1 MNDVQVGYKATRVL
15 PQKGDWAM
23 IQSGNVV
30 LEASEEWGPCSIAA
44 GIGRCPWL
52 QPSPSFQTPGDPG
65 HPR

>member
-23 IQSGNVV
+23 IQSENVV

-44 GIGRCPWL
+44 GIGEVSLAAALPQL
-52 QPSPSFQTPGDPG
+52 SDP
-65 HPR
+65 R